1 METKVL
7 NMDEIKARYPDRW
20 VILDQ
25 VRSDPGPVLRAGRV
39 IFSSVVEKDCYQFVK
54 KLPDGFH
61 IAIRFMGY
69 PPEDISFAL

>member
-25 VRSDPGPVLRAGRV
+25 IRSDPGPVLRGGRV
-39 IFSSVVEKDCYQFVK
+39 IYSCSETEDAYRHLES
-54 KLPDGFH
+54 LPRGGH
-61 IAIRFMGY
+61 YAIRYLGY
-69 PPEDISFAL
+69 PSEDISFAL